1 MKNLRILNKAAMAI
15 MSIAFV
21 FGLTSCCDDDDV
33 ITPPYIDI
41 TAVTSCSP
49 DLLQFVTPTVTIT
62 GDNGESQ
69 SFVLSPSDFKESNKG
84 GTIEINVTVNGVTTS
99 TSSTATNFVANVT
112 KKFDREMV
120 SGEIKVSYALKENA
134 VFDKEQYIFF
144 HGIGYDSKTV
154 KDGFSFALEG
164 AYIKPIAHEVSNE
177 KVLDYLTELVA
188 EVDKTSF
195 KVTIQN

>member
-1 MKNLRILNKAAMAI
+1 MKNFKVLNKVAMTI

-21 FGLTSCCDDDDV
+21 FGLTSCCDDDND
-33 ITPPYIDI
+33 PYIDI

-62 GDNGESQ
+62 GDNGGSQ
-69 SFVLSPSDFKESNKG
+69 SFVLSPSDFKESDKG

-99 TSSTATNFVANVT
+99 TSSTATNFIADVT
-112 KKFDREMV
+112 KKFDGETI
-120 SGEIKVSYALKENA
+120 SGEIEVSYALKENV

-144 HGIGYDSKTV
+144 HGIAYESKTV
-154 KDGFSFALEG
+154 NKDGFSFSLEG
-164 AYIKPIAHEVSNE
+164 TYIKPIAHEVPNE
-177 KVLDYLTELVA
+177 EVMDYLTKLVA

-195 KVTIQN
+195 KVTVPN